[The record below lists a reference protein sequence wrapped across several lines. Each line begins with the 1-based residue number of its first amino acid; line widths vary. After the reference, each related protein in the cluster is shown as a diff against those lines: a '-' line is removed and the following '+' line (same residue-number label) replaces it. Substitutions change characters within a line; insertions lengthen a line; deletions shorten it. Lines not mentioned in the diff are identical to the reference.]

1 LKLVSDIKLYSLC
14 VGVWIVLASL
24 MMPQIHIGSVHAQL
38 LYTDETVEV
47 SISKGSSN
55 VTNAQ
60 FFVPPEAQI
69 VEFTSVKW
77 TNDDDVPHTVTQG
90 KPSNATA
97 TPEFNSGPI
106 SPGGTFVHNFNET
119 GTVDYYDSLH
129 PHMVGR
135 VIVNPPGA
143 FT

>member
-1 LKLVSDIKLYSLC
+1 M
-14 VGVWIVLASL
+14 LALLL
-24 MMPQIHIGSVHAQL
+24 MPHIQIGSVLAQL

-60 FFVPPEAQI
+60 FFVPPEVQI
-69 VEFTSVKW
+69 AEFTSIKW

-97 TPEFNSGPI
+97 TPQFNSGPI
-106 SPGGTFVHNFNET
+106 SPGGTFVHYFNET

-129 PHMVGR
+129 THMVGK

-143 FT
+143 YT